1 MNKTS
6 LIWRPWQQYCKWS
19 KLEVGAV
26 HKAYLSCLTTTES
39 RNTSCPFDFGMIQI
53 FSLLVTVLTIK
64 VIHGRSTLYI
74 KGACGPTTWI
84 HHQRQTSWHL
94 KNYSLIPRLSP
105 LQTILGGLGM
115 RIQRHLHW
123 IACFSTVSALVVWT
137 SRLPSDS
144 SSGSFSFS
152 QRIYRFDSQTR
163 YANNVRT
170 GLRCA
175 HRRPAATELET
186 GIQAISELRPE

>member
-1 MNKTS
+1 MDGVLSIPKVLVAS
-6 LIWRPWQQYCKWS
+6 LHEFIIPEK
-19 KLEVGAV
+19 
-26 HKAYLSCLTTTES
+26 
-39 RNTSCPFDFGMIQI
+39 QI
-53 FSLLVTVLTIK
+53 
-64 VIHGRSTLYI
+64 
-74 KGACGPTTWI
+74 
-84 HHQRQTSWHL
+84 SWHL

-175 HRRPAATELET
+175 HKRPAATELET
-186 GIQAISELRPE
+186 GIKSYKWTSTRIDPWRAPPVPAGWAAAICAIALTSYMYISPIAVLSLIPE